1 MKSYWIWNY
10 GDYELFHSNLVN
22 CRRQQY
28 EADVPPFWKLYDVE
42 RNVNFFFE
50 KEIEKD
56 GYMKLY
62 LNGKGCIM
70 VDEIRC
76 PSEEKIKI
84 TKGYHTFKISA
95 FNFSGLPSAYIE
107 SDVLTTDE
115 NWYTKNSDGK
125 KIPVGF
131 EKVYDSPTSDVEKFN
146 FSYEKI
152 QYVSRTNTEK
162 GVLFDFGKE
171 IFGFLYIRNV
181 NENAKLCVSYGESP
195 EEALDTVWSVIREHV
210 SGSESYK
217 LRQRAFRYIYIE
229 GDFNAE
235 VYAELEYLP
244 LEVLGSFECND
255 KTINDI
261 WSMCAYTMKL
271 CAREVYIEGAKRDRW
286 LWGGDAYQIFK
297 FSKYLYFD
305 KEIVRRSLIGLRGK
319 EPFDQHINT
328 ITDYSLY
335 WVISLWEYY
344 MTYEDDEFIKFIY
357 PKAVSLMSFCK
368 DRTNEYGFIIA
379 KGEDWLFIDWSEIDK
394 SGVVCAEQM
403 LYYAALN
410 CMYNL
415 SLIVKEENE
424 NYKTQAKELKKQI
437 NEFFW
442 NEECGAFIDNYESE
456 HINVTRHANIFAVMY
471 GIADQK
477 QINSISE
484 NVLKNDSITKITTP
498 YFEGYELDAMGQI
511 ENCEYIYDMICSY
524 WKGMLDLGA
533 TTVYEEYDPKLS
545 GIEHYA
551 MYGDKFQKSLCHAWG
566 ASPIYLLGKYFLGV
580 SETEAGY
587 KSFTVKPYLGKFEF
601 VKGTVPIKDGKVE
614 VFLSKE
620 KLSVKTDK
628 NGGTLIWNGNKY
640 SLSSNEEFVLKLT
653 D

>member
-50 KEIEKD
+50 KEIKKD

-70 VDEIRC
+70 VDEIRY

-115 NWYTKNSDGK
+115 NWYTKDSDGK

-152 QYVSRTNTEK
+152 QNVSRTNTEK

-244 LEVLGSFECND
+244 FEVLGSFECND
-255 KTINDI
+255 KTII
-261 WSMCAYTMKL
+261 VIRIICAYTMKL

-305 KEIVRRSLIGLRGK
+305 KEIVRRCLIGLRGK

-410 CMYNL
+410 CMYKL
-415 SLIVKEENE
+415 SLIVNEENV

-442 NEECGAFIDNYESE
+442 NEEHGAFIDNYESE

>member
-50 KEIEKD
+50 KEIKKD

-70 VDEIRC
+70 VDEIRY

-261 WSMCAYTMKL
+261 WNMCAYTMKL

>member
-70 VDEIRC
+70 VDEIRY

-229 GDFNAE
+229 GNFNAE

-244 LEVLGSFECND
+244 LP
-255 KTINDI
+255 
-261 WSMCAYTMKL
+261 
-271 CAREVYIEGAKRDRW
+271 R
-286 LWGGDAYQIFK
+286 
-297 FSKYLYFD
+297 
-305 KEIVRRSLIGLRGK
+305 
-319 EPFDQHINT
+319 
-328 ITDYSLY
+328 
-335 WVISLWEYY
+335 
-344 MTYEDDEFIKFIY
+344 
-357 PKAVSLMSFCK
+357 
-368 DRTNEYGFIIA
+368 
-379 KGEDWLFIDWSEIDK
+379 
-394 SGVVCAEQM
+394 
-403 LYYAALN
+403 
-410 CMYNL
+410 
-415 SLIVKEENE
+415 
-424 NYKTQAKELKKQI
+424 
-437 NEFFW
+437 
-442 NEECGAFIDNYESE
+442 
-456 HINVTRHANIFAVMY
+456 
-471 GIADQK
+471 
-477 QINSISE
+477 
-484 NVLKNDSITKITTP
+484 
-498 YFEGYELDAMGQI
+498 
-511 ENCEYIYDMICSY
+511 
-524 WKGMLDLGA
+524 
-533 TTVYEEYDPKLS
+533 
-545 GIEHYA
+545 
-551 MYGDKFQKSLCHAWG
+551 
-566 ASPIYLLGKYFLGV
+566 
-580 SETEAGY
+580 
-587 KSFTVKPYLGKFEF
+587 
-601 VKGTVPIKDGKVE
+601 
-614 VFLSKE
+614 
-620 KLSVKTDK
+620 
-628 NGGTLIWNGNKY
+628 
-640 SLSSNEEFVLKLT
+640 
-653 D
+653 

>member
-1 MKSYWIWNY
+1 MGSYWIWNY
-10 GDYELFHSNLVN
+10 GDYEIFHSNSVN
-22 CRRQQY
+22 ARRQDFGVDY
-28 EADVPPFWKLYDVE
+28 PVFWKYYDVE
-42 RNVNFFFE
+42 RNVKFFTE
-50 KEIEKD
+50 VETEKD
-56 GYMKLY
+56 GYIKLY
-62 LNGKGCIM
+62 LKGKGYIL
-70 VDEIRC
+70 VDGQRYGTEKVISLKKGKHALEIAVMNL
-76 PSEEKIKI
+76 
-84 TKGYHTFKISA
+84 T
-95 FNFSGLPSAYIE
+95 GLPAAYIE

-115 NWYTKNSDGK
+115 NWYTKDSDGK

-261 WSMCAYTMKL
+261 WNMCAYTMKL

-442 NEECGAFIDNYESE
+442 NEEHGAFIDNYESE